1 LIKSIPAPFIDSK
14 TNMEVYMKSLVTLGE
29 VSNRV
34 DAMNK
39 DCFDRLVDVHEISF
53 LSHERMKIAD
63 DEHTLRP
70 VAQKSIA
77 WRLGIPFNYLAKC
90 PQELQAEQMNH
101 WIKHEKR
108 EQLFVR
114 LDGEEVRA
122 IFTPRYKP
130 VDNFEVLA
138 RLDEMGYG
146 PDTQVHCHLD
156 AEFML
161 LSIPDGRHQFKIN
174 GDKMTPG
181 ISVSNSEV
189 GLASLSV
196 STFILRLVCTNG
208 MVAKTEISASYRHVS
223 TKILTELPQVF
234 KRVGDGLGKQK
245 DRLKLSLESLVA
257 YPLASIESFNRQFGL
272 GEMEISAVEWAWPQ
286 EAGETMFAVV
296 NTYTRAAAMEGL
308 PAESSFRLQRVGGE
322 VLGMLH

>member
-1 LIKSIPAPFIDSK
+1 MNFM
-14 TNMEVYMKSLVTLGE
+14 TTLAE

-34 DAMNK
+34 DVLNQN
-39 DCFDRLVDVHEISF
+39 CFDRLIDVPEISF
-53 LSHERMKIAD
+53 ASLDRMRIGD
-63 DEHTLRP
+63 DEHTLRTM
-70 VAQKSIA
+70 AQKSIA

-90 PQELQAEQMNH
+90 PPELQAEQMNF
-101 WIKHEKR
+101 WIKSEKR
-108 EQLFVR
+108 EQLFIR
-114 LDGEEVRA
+114 FDDQEVRA

-146 PDTQVHCHLD
+146 PDTHVQCHHD

-161 LSIPDGRHQFKIN
+161 LSIPDGKRSFKIN

-181 ISVSNSEV
+181 ISISNSEV
-189 GLASLSV
+189 GLASLSI
-196 STFILRLVCTNG
+196 SAFILRLVCTNG

-223 TKILTELPQVF
+223 TKILTGLPQVF
-234 KRVGDGLGKQK
+234 ARVADGLGKQK

-257 YPLASIESFNRQFGL
+257 DPIMTIGNFNRQFAL
-272 GEMEISAVEWAWPQ
+272 GEKEKEAVEWGWLQ
-286 EAGETMFAVV
+286 EAGETMFHVV

-308 PAESSFRLQRVGGE
+308 PAESSWKLQRVGGE
-322 VLGMLH
+322 VLGMLK

>member
-1 LIKSIPAPFIDSK
+1 MK
-14 TNMEVYMKSLVTLGE
+14 TMITLGE
-29 VSNRV
+29 VSNQI

-53 LSHERMKIAD
+53 LSHERMKIGD

-70 VAQKSIA
+70 VAQRSIA

-90 PQELQAEQMNH
+90 PPELQAEQMNH
-101 WIKHEKR
+101 WIRHEKR

-114 LDGEEVRA
+114 FDDQEVRA

-130 VDNFEVLA
+130 VDNFEVLT
-138 RLDEMGYG
+138 RLDEMGYT
-146 PDTQVHCHLD
+146 PDTQVQCHHD

-161 LSIPDGRHQFKIN
+161 LSIPDGKRGFKVN

-181 ISVSNSEV
+181 ISISNSEV

-196 STFILRLVCTNG
+196 SAVILRLVCTNG

-223 TKILTELPQVF
+223 TKILNELPLVF
-234 KRVGDGLGKQK
+234 EKVSDGLGKQK
-245 DRLKLSLESLVA
+245 DRLKLSLESPVA
-257 YPLASIESFNRQFGL
+257 DPLATIERFNRQFAL
-272 GEMEISAVEWAWPQ
+272 GEREKTAVEWAWPQ

-308 PAESSFRLQRVGGE
+308 PAESSFRLQRIGGQ
-322 VLGMLH
+322 VLGMLR